1 MTGAN
6 WVDEDSIIV
15 GHGIPSTSGV
25 IRISATAGAATPTPI
40 VELAKGELF
49 HTHPQLL
56 PGGRA
61 LLVEVVSDPPSQDNA
76 FVDVISMADRSRKT
90 LVRGAGSPRY
100 LASGH
105 LVYTKGST
113 LLAVPFDLDRLEI
126 RGTAVP
132 VLDDVAYDPIAF
144 SAQYDVSDTG
154 TLVYRRRSGA
164 ISTTSTA
171 QWIDAT
177 GKREPFLT
185 KPAGYYGAP
194 RVSPDGNRIAMAIK
208 EGANQDIWVYEPK
221 RDAMTR
227 LTFGGRIFANPLWT
241 PDGRHVV
248 FGTLGS
254 GLRWTRADGAGQTQV
269 LMASSN
275 FLFPTSFTRDGTRL
289 AFFQPE
295 QLWSVRIERQG
306 DEFRT
311 GTPERLLSTKVA
323 EMDGVFS
330 QDGRWLAYSS
340 KESGRFEVWVRALA
354 ANPGA
359 GGGRWLI
366 STNGGV
372 SPAWSPNG
380 RDLLYQA
387 DDQIMTVG
395 YRVTGDSFVAEKPR
409 VWTAVRAVGPFDLA
423 PDGRRVAVFVP
434 VSTSGAVTEERSV
447 VFILNFFEELRQRAA
462 ALQ

>member
-185 KPAGYYGAP
+185 KPAGYC
-194 RVSPDGNRIAMAIK
+194 IAMAIK